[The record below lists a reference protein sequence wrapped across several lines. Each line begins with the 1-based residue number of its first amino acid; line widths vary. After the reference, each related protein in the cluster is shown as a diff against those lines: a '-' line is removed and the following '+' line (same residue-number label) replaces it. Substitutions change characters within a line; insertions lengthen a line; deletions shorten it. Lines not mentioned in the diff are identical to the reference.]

1 MTRDIQSLLEENL
14 AVSTEALAILKKMHA
29 AAVRR
34 QIFTVIKWVLIIG
47 LTLYSIQ
54 QITPYILK
62 FQETIQNFSNT
73 GNFDPASFI
82 Q

>member
-34 QIFTVIKWVLIIG
+34 QIFAIIKWVLIIG
-47 LTLYSIQ
+47 LTVYSIQ
-54 QITPYILK
+54 QFMPYVAQLQNTLSNLQSNPAGQF
-62 FQETIQNFSNT
+62 FQ
-73 GNFDPASFI
+73 
-82 Q
+82 